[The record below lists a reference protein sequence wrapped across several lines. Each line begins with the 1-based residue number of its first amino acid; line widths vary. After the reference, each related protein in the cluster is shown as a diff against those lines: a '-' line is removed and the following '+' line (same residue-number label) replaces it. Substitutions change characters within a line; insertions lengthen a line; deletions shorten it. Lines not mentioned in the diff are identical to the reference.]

1 MPSDRGSGREDPQR
15 TLPDS
20 GPDDLPTSRPSAP
33 PDVLYG
39 PLFGDPQVD
48 AIFSDAALVKRMLD
62 VEAALADAQAA
73 TGAIPREAASRIR
86 DAANGPPFERRTL
99 ADEAALSGN
108 LAIPLVRELTRRVAA
123 IDPQAARYVHWG
135 ATSQDIID
143 TAAMLQCREALHT
156 VLRHVDRA
164 SAAAAGHARRYAG
177 TPMAGRTWL
186 QQATPITFG
195 LKAAGWLDALQRQ
208 RTALDA
214 ARETCCVLQF
224 GGATGTLASLGEG
237 ALPIAEALGARL
249 QLPVPDLPWHGHRD
263 RVAALAC
270 ALGVMTG
277 AMGKIARDLSLLAQT
292 EVGEAM
298 ESPARGRGGSS
309 TMPHKRNPVSAS
321 VALAAAVRTPG
332 LVATLLTAMPQEHER
347 GLGGWQAE
355 WLALPEIVRVAAG
368 GARATADALEGLVVD
383 EGRMRRNLEITGG
396 LTLAEAIS
404 MALAE
409 QVGKPEAHAL
419 VEEASRRAV
428 DAGRPLADTLSE
440 DAAVTKWLS
449 PAHICERLTPEGYLG
464 AARAFVNRVLGQYE
478 SRR

>member
-1 MPSDRGSGREDPQR
+1 
-15 TLPDS
+15 
-20 GPDDLPTSRPSAP
+20 
-33 PDVLYG
+33 
-39 PLFGDPQVD
+39 
-48 AIFSDAALVKRMLD
+48 
-62 VEAALADAQAA
+62 
-73 TGAIPREAASRIR
+73 
-86 DAANGPPFERRTL
+86 
-99 ADEAALSGN
+99 
-108 LAIPLVRELTRRVAA
+108 
-123 IDPQAARYVHWG
+123 
-135 ATSQDIID
+135 
-143 TAAMLQCREALHT
+143 
-156 VLRHVDRA
+156 
-164 SAAAAGHARRYAG
+164 
-177 TPMAGRTWL
+177 MAGRTWL

-224 GGATGTLASLGEG
+224 GGATGTLGSLGEG

-383 EGRMRRNLEITGG
+383 EGWMRRNLEITGG

-409 QVGKPEAHAL
+409 HVGKPEAHAL

-440 DAAVTKWLS
+440 DAAVTRWLS
-449 PAHICERLTPEGYLG
+449 PAQIRDRLTPEGYLG
-464 AARAFVNRVLGQYE
+464 AARAFVDRVLGQYE